1 GASEMAIREE
11 AVHRMAKM
19 ACPQEMPCV
28 PCVEDAESYLDA
40 LLDYLEAADFDRV
53 LWEAYEEYEYARQCF
68 DEAVS
73 AEADLHRVAPDE
85 PWADLEKHRPWFSS
99 FVLAV
104 LRKEAD

>member
-1 GASEMAIREE
+1 MVTRSEAIE
-11 AVHRMAKM
+11 RMAKM
-19 ACPQEMPCV
+19 ACFQETPCE

-40 LLDYLEAADFDRV
+40 LLDYLEDADFDRV
-53 LWEAYEEYEYARQCF
+53 LWEAYEEYEYARRCF

-85 PWADLEKHRPWFSS
+85 PWADLEKYRPWFSS